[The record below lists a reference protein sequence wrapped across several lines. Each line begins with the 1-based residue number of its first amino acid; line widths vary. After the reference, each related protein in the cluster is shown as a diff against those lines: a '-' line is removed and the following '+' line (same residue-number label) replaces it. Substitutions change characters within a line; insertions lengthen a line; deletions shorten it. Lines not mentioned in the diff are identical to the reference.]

1 MNGDDRFDERITR
14 LLAASHA
21 SANPAVLERAR
32 ARLAERESASG
43 FLAFLGRPVALAT
56 AAGLLVVSIAASLA
70 IVSSERAATAV
81 TTATATQASGGS
93 LVAALLDDDGTYG
106 LPAELASS
114 SVNAP
119 SDAGSTGS
127 AGQSS
132 DSNGVTP

>member
-21 SANPAVLERAR
+21 CANPAVLERAR
-32 ARLAERESASG
+32 ARLAAREPANG
-43 FLAFLGRPVALAT
+43 FLAFLGRPVALAS
-56 AAGLLVVSIAASLA
+56 AAGLLVASVAVSLVLIGSESSGTTGNATIAA
-70 IVSSERAATAV
+70 
-81 TTATATQASGGS
+81 TTNTN

-106 LPAELASS
+106 LPAEVSSARTDASS
-114 SVNAP
+114 
-119 SDAGSTGS
+119 D

>member
-32 ARLAERESASG
+32 ARLAEREQATG
-43 FLAFLGRPVALAT
+43 LLAFLGRPVALAS
-56 AAGLLVVSIAASLA
+56 AAGLLVASVAVSL
-70 IVSSERAATAV
+70 VLMSSDTTSTATVAAT
-81 TTATATQASGGS
+81 TNTS

-106 LPAELASS
+106 LPAEVATASDGAS
-114 SVNAP
+114 G
-119 SDAGSTGS
+119 AGA
-127 AGQSS
+127 AGQAS

>member
-14 LLAASHA
+14 LLSASHA

-32 ARLAERESASG
+32 ARLAARQSATG

-56 AAGLLVVSIAASLA
+56 AAGLLVVSAAVSLMVLRSDNSSTATIAA
-70 IVSSERAATAV
+70 
-81 TTATATQASGGS
+81 TTNTS

-106 LPAELASS
+106 LPAEVAS
-114 SVNAP
+114 A
-119 SDAGSTGS
+119 SDGASGAAGTSEIG
-127 AGQSS
+127 

>member
-32 ARLAERESASG
+32 ARLAARQSATG

-56 AAGLLVVSIAASLA
+56 AAGLLVVSAS
-70 IVSSERAATAV
+70 VSLMVLRSDNSSTATVAAT
-81 TTATATQASGGS
+81 TNTS

-106 LPAELASS
+106 LPAEVSAT
-114 SVNAP
+114 
-119 SDAGSTGS
+119 SDGANGAAGATEVG
-127 AGQSS
+127 

>member
-32 ARLAERESASG
+32 ARLAARESTSG

-70 IVSSERAATAV
+70 IVGSERTI
-81 TTATATQASGGS
+81 TTSTATQPSGS
-93 LVAALLDDDGTYG
+93 TLVAALLDDDGTYG

-119 SDAGSTGS
+119 SDAV
-127 AGQSS
+127 QSS